1 MFGLFKKKESK
12 SPDKLIIKVIDF
24 SDEENYLEA
33 IRVCDEI
40 IKLDQNYDRVYF
52 ERAMVFLNQD
62 KPKLAIKDFKKL
74 LKLNPD
80 YPGGKEWYAKTLSE
94 LGDKNSAALTQFEEL
109 KLKPEGNLGMGVSP
123 YSWSDCAQN
132 FIDAK
137 DFKNAKI
144 VLTEYFDHF
153 EKNVTN
159 YKSDETA
166 PIRTMTK
173 LLLKLK
179 EPVKALEFSIRGF
192 ESSNK
197 VPADY
202 ELLIETYIENNQMKK
217 AQELIDIY
225 VNDIHEGFTT
235 ENVEVLKNKLK

>member
-1 MFGLFKKKESK
+1 
-12 SPDKLIIKVIDF
+12 
-24 SDEENYLEA
+24 
-33 IRVCDEI
+33 
-40 IKLDQNYDRVYF
+40 
-52 ERAMVFLNQD
+52 
-62 KPKLAIKDFKKL
+62 
-74 LKLNPD
+74 
-80 YPGGKEWYAKTLSE
+80 
-94 LGDKNSAALTQFEEL
+94 
-109 KLKPEGNLGMGVSP
+109 
-123 YSWSDCAQN
+123 
-132 FIDAK
+132 
-137 DFKNAKI
+137 
-144 VLTEYFDHF
+144 
-153 EKNVTN
+153 
-159 YKSDETA
+159 
-166 PIRTMTK
+166 MTK